1 VCGTKRGQ
9 LLSIVCFLFLL
20 LSCFS
25 LSAEGVYLTEEE
37 FQQIQQALTL
47 SETEL
52 QIAKQEQQKALL
64 TTNRALSISRT
75 VLNTQTTLFKLF
87 NEREKY
93 WMERDEEH
101 RKIIQRQNL
110 VIKWGAVGIGV
121 LGLTGLV
128 VTMIK

>member
-1 VCGTKRGQ
+1 MCGIKFGR
-9 LLSIVCFLFLL
+9 LLSIFCSLFLL

-37 FQQIQQALTL
+37 FLQIQQALTL

-52 QIAKQEQQKALL
+52 QIAKQEQQRALITTNKALD
-64 TTNRALSISRT
+64 ISRI
-75 VLNTQTTLFKLF
+75 VLSTQTMLSKLF

-101 RKIIQRQNL
+101 RKTIQRQNL
-110 VIKWGAVGIGV
+110 IIKWGAVGIGV

-128 VTMIK
+128 VAIIK

>member
-1 VCGTKRGQ
+1 
-9 LLSIVCFLFLL
+9 
-20 LSCFS
+20 
-25 LSAEGVYLTEEE
+25 VYLTEEE

-75 VLNTQTTLFKLF
+75 VLSAQTTLFKLF
-87 NEREKY
+87 DEREKY

-101 RKIIQRQNL
+101 RKTIQRQNL
-110 VIKWGAVGIGV
+110 IIRYGAVGIGV
-121 LGLTGLV
+121 LGLTGLI